1 MKKTETETKTNQF
14 TTVKTGY
21 ARIAVLLLAINF
33 CLTGYVV
40 YSMNSTMQMQIDQVN
55 GIEESS
61 TKQVLV
67 GPTASTI
74 QTVPSDVTDTPDDTE
89 SDQAKD

>member
-1 MKKTETETKTNQF
+1 MKKTETETNSSQF

-40 YSMNSTMQMQIDQVN
+40 YAMSNTMQDQIDGVT
-55 GIEESS
+55 GVKTEE
-61 TKQVLV
+61 
-67 GPTASTI
+67 
-74 QTVPSDVTDTPDDTE
+74 VTDAQDEPQA
-89 SDQAKD
+89 DQTKE

>member
-1 MKKTETETKTNQF
+1 MKKKTTETNDSQF

-40 YSMNSTMQMQIDQVN
+40 YSMTNTMQSQIDTVTGGQT
-55 GIEESS
+55 EE
-61 TKQVLV
+61 TTTEDN
-67 GPTASTI
+67 P
-74 QTVPSDVTDTPDDTE
+74 QT
-89 SDQAKD
+89 DQTQE

>member
-1 MKKTETETKTNQF
+1 MKKTETKTNTNQF

-40 YSMNSTMQMQIDQVN
+40 YSMNSTMQTQIDSVT
-55 GIEESS
+55 GSIESRP
-61 TKQVLV
+61 L
-67 GPTASTI
+67 TAAEAREE
-74 QTVPSDVTDTPDDTE
+74 DAAE
-89 SDQAKD
+89 

>member
-1 MKKTETETKTNQF
+1 MVLYPQHMKKTETETNNSQF

-40 YSMNSTMQMQIDQVN
+40 YAMNNTMQDQIDGVT
-55 GIEESS
+55 GAKTEE
-61 TKQVLV
+61 
-67 GPTASTI
+67 
-74 QTVPSDVTDTPDDTE
+74 VTDAQDEPQA
-89 SDQAKD
+89 DQTKE

>member
-1 MKKTETETKTNQF
+1 MKKKTTETNDNQF

-40 YSMNSTMQMQIDQVN
+40 YSMTNTMQSQIDTVTGGQT
-55 GIEESS
+55 EETATAEDDPQADQ
-61 TKQVLV
+61 TK
-67 GPTASTI
+67 
-74 QTVPSDVTDTPDDTE
+74 E
-89 SDQAKD
+89 

>member
-1 MKKTETETKTNQF
+1 MKKKETETNNGQF

-40 YSMNSTMQMQIDQVN
+40 YAMSNTMQDQIDGVT
-55 GIEESS
+55 GAKTEETADAQDEPQADQ
-61 TKQVLV
+61 TK
-67 GPTASTI
+67 
-74 QTVPSDVTDTPDDTE
+74 E
-89 SDQAKD
+89 

>member
-1 MKKTETETKTNQF
+1 MKKKRSETNDSQF

-40 YSMNSTMQMQIDQVN
+40 YSMTNTMQSQID
-55 GIEESS
+55 
-61 TKQVLV
+61 
-67 GPTASTI
+67 
-74 QTVPSDVTDTPDDTE
+74 TVTGGVQAQPREATRTEDDTQT
-89 SDQAKD
+89 DQTDQTDQTKE

>member
-1 MKKTETETKTNQF
+1 MKKTETEETNNSQF

-40 YSMNSTMQMQIDQVN
+40 YAMNNTMQDQIDGVT
-55 GIEESS
+55 GAKTEE
-61 TKQVLV
+61 
-67 GPTASTI
+67 
-74 QTVPSDVTDTPDDTE
+74 VTDAQDEPQA
-89 SDQAKD
+89 DQTKE

>member
-1 MKKTETETKTNQF
+1 MVLFPQHMKKKEQETNNSQF

-40 YSMNSTMQMQIDQVN
+40 YAMSNTMQDQIDGVT
-55 GIEESS
+55 GAKLEEATDAQDEPQADQ
-61 TKQVLV
+61 TK
-67 GPTASTI
+67 
-74 QTVPSDVTDTPDDTE
+74 E
-89 SDQAKD
+89 

>member
-1 MKKTETETKTNQF
+1 MVLYPQHMKKKTTETNDSQF

-40 YSMNSTMQMQIDQVN
+40 YSMTNTMQSQIDTVTGGQT
-55 GIEESS
+55 EE
-61 TKQVLV
+61 
-67 GPTASTI
+67 
-74 QTVPSDVTDTPDDTE
+74 VTDTKDEPQA
-89 SDQAKD
+89 DQTKE

>member
-1 MKKTETETKTNQF
+1 MKKKTTETNDSQF

-40 YSMNSTMQMQIDQVN
+40 YSMTNTMQSQIDTVTGGQT
-55 GIEESS
+55 EETT
-61 TKQVLV
+61 TKDDPQ
-67 GPTASTI
+67 AD
-74 QTVPSDVTDTPDDTE
+74 QTKE
-89 SDQAKD
+89 

>member
-1 MKKTETETKTNQF
+1 MKKEKTETNSNQF

-40 YSMNSTMQMQIDQVN
+40 YSMNSTMQTQIDNVTGSQEALPAEVAD
-55 GIEESS
+55 EPQADQ
-61 TKQVLV
+61 TK
-67 GPTASTI
+67 
-74 QTVPSDVTDTPDDTE
+74 E
-89 SDQAKD
+89 

>member
-1 MKKTETETKTNQF
+1 MKRTETETNDNQF

-40 YSMNSTMQMQIDQVN
+40 YSMNSTMQDQIDN
-55 GIEESS
+55 
-61 TKQVLV
+61 
-67 GPTASTI
+67 
-74 QTVPSDVTDTPDDTE
+74 VTGAAEPQPLDATE
-89 SDQAKD
+89 AQGEDLAKD

>member
-1 MKKTETETKTNQF
+1 MVLFPQHMKKKEQETNNSQF

-40 YSMNSTMQMQIDQVN
+40 YAMSNTMQDQIDGVT
-55 GIEESS
+55 GAKTEE
-61 TKQVLV
+61 
-67 GPTASTI
+67 
-74 QTVPSDVTDTPDDTE
+74 VTDAKDEPQA
-89 SDQAKD
+89 DQAKE

>member
-1 MKKTETETKTNQF
+1 MKKKTTETNDSQF

-40 YSMNSTMQMQIDQVN
+40 YSMTNTMQSQIDTVTW
-55 GIEESS
+55 G
-61 TKQVLV
+61 
-67 GPTASTI
+67 
-74 QTVPSDVTDTPDDTE
+74 QTVETTSTTEDDPQA
-89 SDQAKD
+89 DQAKE

>member
-1 MKKTETETKTNQF
+1 MKKKTTETNDSQF

-40 YSMNSTMQMQIDQVN
+40 YSMTNTMQSQIDTVTGGQT
-55 GIEESS
+55 EE
-61 TKQVLV
+61 
-67 GPTASTI
+67 
-74 QTVPSDVTDTPDDTE
+74 VTDTKDEPQA
-89 SDQAKD
+89 DQTKE

>member
-1 MKKTETETKTNQF
+1 MKKTETETNNSQF

-40 YSMNSTMQMQIDQVN
+40 YSMNNTMQDQIDGVT
-55 GIEESS
+55 GAAESQPLEAREDS
-61 TKQVLV
+61 DAPSVETL
-67 GPTASTI
+67 P
-74 QTVPSDVTDTPDDTE
+74 QTE
-89 SDQAKD
+89 N

>member
-1 MKKTETETKTNQF
+1 MKKTETETNDNQF

-40 YSMNSTMQMQIDQVN
+40 YSMNSTMQEQIDGVSGVEQ
-55 GIEESS
+55 E
-61 TKQVLV
+61 
-67 GPTASTI
+67 P
-74 QTVPSDVTDTPDDTE
+74 VPVEVTDEP
-89 SDQAKD
+89 QAAD

>member
-1 MKKTETETKTNQF
+1 MKKKTTETNDSQF

-40 YSMNSTMQMQIDQVN
+40 YSMTNTMQSQIDTVTGGQT
-55 GIEESS
+55 EE
-61 TKQVLV
+61 TTTTTEDDPQ
-67 GPTASTI
+67 AD
-74 QTVPSDVTDTPDDTE
+74 QTQE
-89 SDQAKD
+89 

>member
-1 MKKTETETKTNQF
+1 MKKKTTETNDNQF

-40 YSMNSTMQMQIDQVN
+40 YSMTNTMQSQIDTVTGGQT
-55 GIEESS
+55 EE
-61 TKQVLV
+61 
-67 GPTASTI
+67 
-74 QTVPSDVTDTPDDTE
+74 VTDTKDEPQA
-89 SDQAKD
+89 DQTKE

>member
-1 MKKTETETKTNQF
+1 MVLYSQHMKKKTTETNDSQF

-40 YSMNSTMQMQIDQVN
+40 YSMTNTMQSQIDTVTGGQT
-55 GIEESS
+55 EE
-61 TKQVLV
+61 T
-67 GPTASTI
+67 TT
-74 QTVPSDVTDTPDDTE
+74 TTEDDPQA
-89 SDQAKD
+89 DQAKE

>member
-1 MKKTETETKTNQF
+1 MLLFPQHMKKKETETNNSQF

-40 YSMNSTMQMQIDQVN
+40 YAMSNTMQSQIDTVTGGQT
-55 GIEESS
+55 EE
-61 TKQVLV
+61 
-67 GPTASTI
+67 
-74 QTVPSDVTDTPDDTE
+74 VTDTKDEPQA
-89 SDQAKD
+89 DQTQE

>member
-1 MKKTETETKTNQF
+1 MKKTETKTNQF

-21 ARIAVLLLAINF
+21 ARIAVLLLAVNF

-55 GIEESS
+55 GVDQS
-61 TKQVLV
+61 TAPRVLV

-74 QTVPSDVTDTPDDTE
+74 RVVPDSADAAEEDL
-89 SDQAKD
+89 AKD

>member
-1 MKKTETETKTNQF
+1 MKKTETETNNSQF

-40 YSMNSTMQMQIDQVN
+40 YAMSNTMQDQIDGVT
-55 GIEESS
+55 GAE
-61 TKQVLV
+61 
-67 GPTASTI
+67 
-74 QTVPSDVTDTPDDTE
+74 TVEAKDVTDDPKA
-89 SDQAKD
+89 DQTKE

>member
-1 MKKTETETKTNQF
+1 MKRTETETNSNQF

-40 YSMNSTMQMQIDQVN
+40 YSMNNTMQEQIDNVTGGAEPQP
-55 GIEESS
+55 
-61 TKQVLV
+61 L
-67 GPTASTI
+67 TA
-74 QTVPSDVTDTPDDTE
+74 DAKGE
-89 SDQAKD
+89 DQAD

>member
-1 MKKTETETKTNQF
+1 MKKKEQETNNSQF

-40 YSMNSTMQMQIDQVN
+40 YAMSNTMQDQIDGVT
-55 GIEESS
+55 GAKTEE
-61 TKQVLV
+61 
-67 GPTASTI
+67 
-74 QTVPSDVTDTPDDTE
+74 VTDAKDEPQA
-89 SDQAKD
+89 DQAKE

>member
-1 MKKTETETKTNQF
+1 MKKKETETNDNQF

-40 YSMNSTMQMQIDQVN
+40 YSMNSTMQDQIDGVTGVEQ
-55 GIEESS
+55 E
-61 TKQVLV
+61 
-67 GPTASTI
+67 P
-74 QTVPSDVTDTPDDTE
+74 VPAKVADDP
-89 SDQAKD
+89 QAAD